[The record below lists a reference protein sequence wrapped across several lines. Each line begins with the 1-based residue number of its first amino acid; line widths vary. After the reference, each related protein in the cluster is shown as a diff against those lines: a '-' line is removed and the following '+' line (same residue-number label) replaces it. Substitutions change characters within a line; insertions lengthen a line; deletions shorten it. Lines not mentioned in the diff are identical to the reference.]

1 MVSSHELWGGRCG
14 AALAELEARY
24 NGPIPRAALEFALSQ
39 RSAGEVALLA
49 ARARAIGSRL
59 FVEGQLRAIR
69 RRRADGSAYPALLE
83 DFRSYWLS
91 YRAAMRRVAECRAV
105 VAEERRANL
114 LALVRPLTAEAA
126 E

>member
-1 MVSSHELWGGRCG
+1 MVSSHEPWGGRCG

-24 NGPIPRAALEFALSQ
+24 YGPIPRAALEFALSQ

-69 RRRADGSAYPALLE
+69 RRRADGSAYPALIE
-83 DFRSYWLS
+83 DFRSYWRS
-91 YRAAMRRVAECRAV
+91 YRAAMRSVAECRAV